1 MDGGSSRSTL
11 ITSPTSK
18 LDFAARLVY
27 FSLAP
32 LAVVYCT
39 ALFPVA
45 GALLSCAIATAVFVA
60 GESIRGLATTRPWVA
75 KLLARELSFEAFYR
89 DEPPRPF
96 AYYVF
101 YPLLFP
107 YWLTNARARREF
119 WLFKGYTL
127 VGVLILLATM
137 SYQYT
142 QYWMPELGLR
152 QFLPVVAI
160 LILAETLLVLS
171 FLMPLATTVVH
182 YHQSFRHRRLL
193 VLLFVGL
200 VSASLALGKML
211 HRRDPVV
218 SFTTR
223 VRVGLRTSVDR
234 KKARAI
240 QLAAARAA
248 LPVLMNRPAVVEGDG
263 KVEGAPL
270 TTAQASLAHYY
281 KPDEAL
287 AFDLWASPRQKP
299 KVLILYSEGR
309 GYNSKTMWV
318 AINSTG
324 AEITDVKLLP
334 KGAFVGMRHAAE
346 E

>member
-11 ITSPTSK
+11 VTSPTSK
-18 LDFAARLVY
+18 LDFIARLVY
-27 FSLAP
+27 FALAP
-32 LAVVYCT
+32 FGVVYCA

-45 GALLSCAIATAVFVA
+45 GALVGCAIATAVFVL

-75 KLLARELSFEAFYR
+75 TLLARELSFEAFYR

-107 YWLTNARARREF
+107 YWLSNARARKEF

-127 VGVLILLATM
+127 ASVLILIASM
-137 SYQYT
+137 SYQFV
-142 QYWMPELGLR
+142 QYWLPELGFR
-152 QFLPVVAI
+152 DFLPVVAI
-160 LILAETLLVLS
+160 LMLAETLLVLS

-182 YHQSFRHRRLL
+182 YHQSFRFRRLL

-200 VSASLALGKML
+200 ISASLALAKMI

-223 VRVGLRTSVDR
+223 VRTGLRSAVDR
-234 KKARAI
+234 KKARAVQI
-240 QLAAARAA
+240 AALRAA
-248 LPVLMNRPAVVEGDG
+248 LPVVLAHPSIVEGDG
-263 KVEGAPL
+263 KVEGEPL
-270 TTAQASLAHYY
+270 AAAQASLAHYY
-281 KPDEAL
+281 KADEAL
-287 AFDLWASPRQKP
+287 AFDLWASPRNKP
-299 KVLILYSEGR
+299 KVLVLYSEGR
-309 GYNSKTMWV
+309 GYNSKTRWV
-318 AINSTG
+318 AINNSG
-324 AEITDVKLLP
+324 VEITDAKLLP
-334 KGAFVGMRHAAE
+334 KNAFVGMHHAAE